1 METRNWYA
9 RTSGHR
15 GCRGTPSSC
24 TRPRRRRMRCVMGP
38 ASAKSAGANAMS
50 HGTSHSKTCDGVRS
64 SSQPPAYPPR
74 IDGMLPQTTQ
84 GPSPCSS
91 RRKPYSAAMDPG
103 DSETV
108 LVALARIGGRPSQ
121 TSSGKV
127 ISEPPPAMALTAPA
141 TVAAA
146 KRTMPSV
153 GSRSI
158 HAGAELRV
166 VPARHALGP
175 HPDHA
180 AFARLSAEHVAQ
192 TLHLTRVVLVLHG
205 LEDVEHPFGVV
216 VDLGAAADDETLQL
230 GIGAP
235 ALEQQRAARVAP

>member
-1 METRNWYA
+1 W
-9 RTSGHR
+9 
-15 GCRGTPSSC
+15 P
-24 TRPRRRRMRCVMGP
+24 P
-38 ASAKSAGANAMS
+38 
-50 HGTSHSKTCDGVRS
+50 
-64 SSQPPAYPPR
+64 QPPAR
-74 IDGMLPQTTQ
+74 RAR
-84 GPSPCSS
+84 S
-91 RRKPYSAAMDPG
+91 RRGGNPTGGGMDPG
-103 DSETV
+103 DGDPV
-108 LVALARIGGRPSQ
+108 LEGWGRMGGRPSQ
-121 TSSGKV
+121 TSRGKV

-180 AFARLSAEHVAQ
+180 ALARLSAEHVAQ
-192 TLHLTRVVLVLHG
+192 TLHVTRVVLVLHG

-216 VDLGAAADDETLQL
+216 FDLGAAADDETLQL